1 MTVKL
6 YKLQD
11 RREGDPAWR
20 DLLESDHPDA
30 LADLARSLSV
40 RGVEHRV
47 VATDTGETIVPPE
60 RCKKRR

>member
-1 MTVKL
+1 MKL

-47 VATDTGETIVPPE
+47 VATDTGETVVPPA